1 MNTQLAEGL
10 KSAGMIGVIARPAI
24 VATILFGVWRAL
36 GRTNVSARA
45 RVSPWWLTVV
55 FLVGWLIIVWVL
67 AVRGVFASLSSGAA
81 IAQLAFVPLVILI
94 LLGAALFAA
103 TRSAVLTAALD
114 AAPLSWLVGIQV
126 YRVLGLVFLLAWS
139 RGFQPGYFA
148 LPAGIGDALV
158 GVLAIPLALGLRSD
172 TPFVR
177 RLALGWNILGIV
189 DLVNAVSMGVT
200 SGVVQLQAA
209 PSSGSAPAVS
219 PLLL

>member
-55 FLVGWLIIVWVL
+55 FLVGWLITVWVL
-67 AVRGVFASLSSGAA
+67 AVRGAFASLSSGSA

-126 YRVLGLVFLLAWS
+126 YRVLGLVILA
-139 RGFQPGYFA
+139 GLVTGI
-148 LPAGIGDALV
+148 PAGILRFARRNRRRTCGRAGYPAGAWSSVEFAVRSSTRV
-158 GVLAIPLALGLRSD
+158 GLEHFGNPRSGERSQYGRD
-172 TPFVR
+172 
-177 RLALGWNILGIV
+177 
-189 DLVNAVSMGVT
+189 
-200 SGVVQLQAA
+200 
-209 PSSGSAPAVS
+209 
-219 PLLL
+219 